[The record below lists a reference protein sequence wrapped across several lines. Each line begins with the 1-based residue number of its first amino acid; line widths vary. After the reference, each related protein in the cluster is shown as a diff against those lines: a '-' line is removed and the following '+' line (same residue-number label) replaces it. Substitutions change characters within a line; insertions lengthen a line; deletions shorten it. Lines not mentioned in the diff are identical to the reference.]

1 MRRLTFVPV
10 ILLLVIAFVPVW
22 GQERADEAVYW
33 KIRQE
38 GTTRSSILH
47 SVHVLADRF
56 SPRLTGSPGLKAAGE
71 WAVEQMRAWGMQNG
85 RLEAWDFNH
94 PGWTNERLT
103 AHLVTPVT
111 DALVVEALGWT
122 PSTNGVVRGPAVGIT
137 PPQRATRSEYTAYLE
152 TIKPRVAR
160 AMVLVGSPRQ
170 VPVTFNQPALRRED
184 GDVSTQ
190 MAPAVEPAAAR
201 AGGPAAT
208 PPQSPAQPQGRGP
221 SGQPERPLT
230 AAEMDNLLN
239 EFLVASGALVRIN
252 DSARDHGQ
260 IRAFNNRTYDPA
272 KSPPTVVMRN
282 EDYGRIWR
290 LSQGGPASREEVR
303 ALAAP
308 RTPVELEFEIVNR
321 LHPEGRTSYNAVS
334 EIPGGDKADEVV
346 ILGAH
351 LDAWH
356 AATGATDNA
365 VGCAVMMEAAR
376 ILTAIG
382 VKPRRTIR
390 VGLWGGE
397 EQGLYGSQA
406 HVREQFGTVE
416 EPKPAFAKFAGYV
429 NLDSGTGRVRG
440 MTVFGPP
447 DAATI
452 LRQAAAPFAD
462 LGVIGATS
470 TTSRARGSSD
480 HSSFNWAGLP
490 GINLLQDPIEYQSY
504 TWHSNLD
511 TYERIVEDDVKKAA
525 VVVAGLVYHLAMR
538 DQPLPRLLREQ
549 MPRRPEVRND

>member
-1 MRRLTFVPV
+1 
-10 ILLLVIAFVPVW
+10 
-22 GQERADEAVYW
+22 
-33 KIRQE
+33 
-38 GTTRSSILH
+38 
-47 SVHVLADRF
+47 
-56 SPRLTGSPGLKAAGE
+56 
-71 WAVEQMRAWGMQNG
+71 
-85 RLEAWDFNH
+85 
-94 PGWTNERLT
+94 
-103 AHLVTPVT
+103 
-111 DALVVEALGWT
+111 
-122 PSTNGVVRGPAVGIT
+122 
-137 PPQRATRSEYTAYLE
+137 
-152 TIKPRVAR
+152 
-160 AMVLVGSPRQ
+160 
-170 VPVTFNQPALRRED
+170 
-184 GDVSTQ
+184 
-190 MAPAVEPAAAR
+190 
-201 AGGPAAT
+201 
-208 PPQSPAQPQGRGP
+208 
-221 SGQPERPLT
+221 
-230 AAEMDNLLN
+230 
-239 EFLVASGALVRIN
+239 
-252 DSARDHGQ
+252 
-260 IRAFNNRTYDPA
+260 
-272 KSPPTVVMRN
+272 
-282 EDYGRIWR
+282 
-290 LSQGGPASREEVR
+290 
-303 ALAAP
+303 
-308 RTPVELEFEIVNR
+308 
-321 LHPEGRTSYNAVS
+321 
-334 EIPGGDKADEVV
+334 
-346 ILGAH
+346 
-351 LDAWH
+351 
-356 AATGATDNA
+356 
-365 VGCAVMMEAAR
+365 MMEAAR

-382 VKPRRTIR
+382 VKPHRTIR

-538 DQPLPRLLREQ
+538 DQPLPRLSREQ